1 MSEKER
7 EIGRTLADA
16 FAALPP
22 EKKERLLGYAEGVAD
37 QPWGQYILVCDQQA
51 ERQARAGAVSPV

>member
-37 QPWGQYILVCDQQA
+37 MKSLQEKGDGENEAA
-51 ERQARAGAVSPV
+51 ERE

>member
-37 QPWGQYILVCDQQA
+37 MKRLQEEGGAANEAA
-51 ERQARAGAVSPV
+51 ERE

>member
-7 EIGRTLADA
+7 EIGQALADA

-37 QPWGQYILVCDQQA
+37 MKRLQEGDKDA
-51 ERQARAGAVSPV
+51 EDEV